1 MEKPWAAIALRIF
14 RFLGS
19 ITFFCNAKILLWK
32 IGQVSSV
39 GLIFGFSLLFLPV
52 AVQNVVNCFL
62 DFFHPVSA
70 GLDDCLQQYIK
81 NFEREKISGD
91 QLLRITH
98 QELEDLGVTR
108 IGHQE
113 LILEAVDLLCAL
125 VNFLG
130 QSGAGVWMGEQCLHI
145 HSLRIQISSPKG
157 YLSSLRNSW
166 HVKYEQFSILN
177 QRQDKEQYL
186 LIGWCL

>member
-1 MEKPWAAIALRIF
+1 MVSSTGEKNMAAIALQIL
-14 RFLGS
+14 RFLGN
-19 ITFFCNAKILLWK
+19 IRFFNVKILLLK
-32 IGQVSSV
+32 IGQESSA
-39 GLIFGFSLLFLPV
+39 GLIFGQFYFLWQYNVANVFLP
-52 AVQNVVNCFL
+52 
-62 DFFHPVSA
+62 FFCPFVA

-130 QSGAGVWMGEQCLHI
+130 QSGEG
-145 HSLRIQISSPKG
+145 
-157 YLSSLRNSW
+157 
-166 HVKYEQFSILN
+166 
-177 QRQDKEQYL
+177 
-186 LIGWCL
+186 

>member
-1 MEKPWAAIALRIF
+1 MR
-14 RFLGS
+14 R
-19 ITFFCNAKILLWK
+19 
-32 IGQVSSV
+32 VSSV
-39 GLIFGFSLLFLPV
+39 GLIFGPSPFLFPM
-52 AVQNVVNCFL
+52 AVQNVINFCL
-62 DFFHPVSA
+62 PFFCPVSA

-125 VNFLG
+125 VNFLRQNG
-130 QSGAGVWMGEQCLHI
+130 GGGVNGVCI
-145 HSLRIQISSPKG
+145 FT
-157 YLSSLRNSW
+157 
-166 HVKYEQFSILN
+166 VCIL
-177 QRQDKEQYL
+177 KFL
-186 LIGWCL
+186 VLKTI

>member
-1 MEKPWAAIALRIF
+1 M
-14 RFLGS
+14 
-19 ITFFCNAKILLWK
+19 
-32 IGQVSSV
+32 
-39 GLIFGFSLLFLPV
+39 
-52 AVQNVVNCFL
+52 AVQNIANIGL
-62 DFFHPVSA
+62 PFFCPVSA

-130 QSGAGVWMGEQCLHI
+130 QNRVCVWGE
-145 HSLRIQISSPKG
+145 RTVFA
-157 YLSSLRNSW
+157 NS
-166 HVKYEQFSILN
+166 QFVYSN
-177 QRQDKEQYL
+177 F
-186 LIGWCL
+186 